1 MCYLHFLTLNYVK
14 WVMLENKTIE
24 LFVRLRTSSLLFL
37 VMSQAEFTALEKFL
51 INREVPLLFKSNL
64 LLLRQ
69 VLSVL
74 LLFIKIILLPLHK
87 FSSFLLVSLIL
98 FSKSWSL
105 QWIIQGNAIFMLSSV
120 LCSLIEEITFL
131 IFEEYLHCSGHHLF
145 HYEQSSNLFL
155 FGTVSRT

>member
-1 MCYLHFLTLNYVK
+1 MLPAFFDLRLRK
-14 WVMLENKTIE
+14 WDVLENEAIE
-24 LFVRLRTSSLLFL
+24 LFVRLRTSSLSFPF
-37 VMSQAEFTALEKFL
+37 MSQAEFTALEKFL
-51 INREVPLLFKSNL
+51 INREVPLLFKCNL

-105 QWIIQGNAIFMLSSV
+105 QWILQGNAIFMLSSV